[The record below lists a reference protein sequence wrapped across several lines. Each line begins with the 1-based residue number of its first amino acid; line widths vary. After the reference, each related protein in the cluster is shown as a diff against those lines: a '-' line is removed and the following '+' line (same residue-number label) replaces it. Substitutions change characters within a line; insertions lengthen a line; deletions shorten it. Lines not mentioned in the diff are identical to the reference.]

1 MSRSATPDLV
11 TDVHIES
18 SIGDMFANHYA
29 VVILDSDFTT
39 FAEVEGACV
48 VLFGYTPGD
57 AAALAMT
64 VHTSGEA
71 VAAVMG
77 EDEARKAARSLRRW
91 NVRSRL
97 EKV

>member
-1 MSRSATPDLV
+1 MSATPDLV
-11 TDVHIES
+11 TATDIES
-18 SIGDMFANHYA
+18 SIGDLFANHYA

-48 VLFGYTPGD
+48 VLFGYTPAD

-64 VHTSGEA
+64 VHTAGEA

-77 EDEARKAARSLRRW
+77 EHEARKATRSLRRW